1 MNLYIHRENIMRK
14 SLFVLAAC
22 LATLPIAT
30 QAVEE
35 KPPHL
40 EPVPEIAPPPGVTD
54 ESLEPQVTITRRGE
68 NKIEEYRMQGRLYM
82 VKVTPRHGKPYY
94 LVDPRGD
101 GQMRRYDD
109 LSPNFVVP
117 MWMIKEF

>member
-1 MNLYIHRENIMRK
+1 MEESLLGNIMRK
-14 SLFVLAAC
+14 ALFLSTALLA
-22 LATLPIAT
+22 LLPAAGH
-30 QAVEE
+30 AVDET
-35 KPPHL
+35 PPKL

-54 ESLEPQVTITRRGE
+54 AELEPQITITRKDG
-68 NKIEEYRMQGRLYM
+68 NKIEEYRLRGQLYM
-82 VKVTPRHGKPYY
+82 IKVTPRRGKPYY

-109 LSPNFVVP
+109 LAPNLVVP